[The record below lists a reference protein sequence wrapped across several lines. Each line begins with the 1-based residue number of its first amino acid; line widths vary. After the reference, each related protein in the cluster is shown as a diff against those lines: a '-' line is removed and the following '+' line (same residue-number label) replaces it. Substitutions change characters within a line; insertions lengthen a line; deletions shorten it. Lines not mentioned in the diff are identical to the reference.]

1 MPWLRVGDKFAT
13 HPRLMAV
20 FGLRAT
26 DERSVNEV
34 AGFVVRLSAQSASF
48 MTDYSIDLG
57 TAQLLGGSRTQLL
70 LRQAV
75 QAGLLTEHGQR
86 SERHWKIAED
96 TDLVHMRSKAEVE
109 WDRQRHRDVRNPR
122 LTVPVRQ
129 RDGDACRYCN
139 RSVNWSDRRGARG
152 ATYDH
157 TEPGTAASI
166 DTFVVSCGGC
176 NSAMGDMDTE
186 TRRARL
192 LPPPLHPLY
201 GSDTIAYLDRHGV
214 TVPQPARPG
223 SSESDTAAPR
233 ARAESTDSATA
244 TAAGPRAR
252 TESTDSA
259 TATTAEPARPGSLE
273 PGTAAPAR
281 PASSEP
287 GTAAPRQTRPEG
299 HDPDNAFAQRG
310 TDPPPEWATGAEP
323 SPPPDQLGLYNFP
336 ASLPGRVGT
345 GRGGEAASTSSS
357 GGPVSSARRGRR
369 GRRRSQ

>member
-57 TAQLLGGSRTQLL
+57 TAQLLGGSRTRLL

-75 QAGLLTEHGQR
+75 QAGLLIEHGGR
-86 SERHWKIAED
+86 SDKHWTIAED

-122 LTVPVRQ
+122 LTVPVRK

-157 TEPGTAASI
+157 TVPGSPATV

-176 NSAMGDMDTE
+176 NSSLGDMDVE
-186 TRRARL
+186 TRAARL
-192 LPPPLHPLY
+192 LPPPLNPLY
-201 GSDTIAYLDRHGV
+201 GKDTLAYLERHGV
-214 TVPQPARPG
+214 TVSQPARPG
-223 SSESDTAAPR
+223 SSEPDTAALR

-244 TAAGPRAR
+244 TTAGPRAR
-252 TESTDSA
+252 AESTDSV
-259 TATTAEPARPGSLE
+259 TATTADPARPG
-273 PGTAAPAR
+273 
-281 PASSEP
+281 SSEP
-287 GTAAPRQTRPEG
+287 GTAAPPQTRPESHG
-299 HDPDNAFAQRG
+299 SDTAFAQRG
-310 TDPPPEWATGAEP
+310 NDPPPDWASGTGH
-323 SPPPDQLGLYNFP
+323 SPPDQLGQYNFP

-345 GRGGEAASTSSS
+345 GRGGEAARMSS
-357 GGPVSSARRGRR
+357 GGGSVSSSRRGRR
-369 GRRRSQ
+369 GRRRS